1 MKLRTIAFN
10 NLRRRKA
17 RLAFLLA
24 GLLIG
29 IATVVT
35 MLSLSAAMTAEV
47 QHQMENFGANILI
60 TPKTDELSLSY
71 GGITLG
77 GVSVDPREIPE
88 ADLAR
93 IETIPNRRNIAAVAP
108 KVLGAVEVKGER
120 VMLMGV
126 AADREFHLKRWWSID
141 GRPLVERNELVAGS
155 SVARRLGLKP
165 GDSVEIEE
173 FPFTVTGILRE
184 TGSQDDDL
192 LIAAL
197 ATAQILLDKPGLVS
211 LVEVAALCGDCPVEE
226 MVEQLAAALPEARVG
241 AIQQVVK
248 SRMHAIEQ
256 FQVFAFGVAVVVI
269 LIGALVVF
277 VTMMGSVNER
287 TREIGI
293 FRALGF
299 RRAHVARL
307 ILTEAATVSLLA
319 GVLGYFAGMLAT
331 GLLLPM
337 LAEAHAQLVW
347 DGTLAAGSLL
357 LALLVGTLASLYPAL
372 HASRLDPTTALRTL

>member
-60 TPKTDELSLSY
+60 TPKTDELALSY

-77 GVSVDPREIPE
+77 GVSVDPRELPE

-126 AADREFHLKRWWSID
+126 AADREFHL
-141 GRPLVERNELVAGS
+141 
-155 SVARRLGLKP
+155 
-165 GDSVEIEE
+165 
-173 FPFTVTGILRE
+173 
-184 TGSQDDDL
+184 
-192 LIAAL
+192 
-197 ATAQILLDKPGLVS
+197 
-211 LVEVAALCGDCPVEE
+211 
-226 MVEQLAAALPEARVG
+226 
-241 AIQQVVK
+241 
-248 SRMHAIEQ
+248 
-256 FQVFAFGVAVVVI
+256 
-269 LIGALVVF
+269 
-277 VTMMGSVNER
+277 
-287 TREIGI
+287 
-293 FRALGF
+293 
-299 RRAHVARL
+299 
-307 ILTEAATVSLLA
+307 
-319 GVLGYFAGMLAT
+319 
-331 GLLLPM
+331 
-337 LAEAHAQLVW
+337 
-347 DGTLAAGSLL
+347 
-357 LALLVGTLASLYPAL
+357 
-372 HASRLDPTTALRTL
+372 